1 MKQQTYE
8 EVDIKKLKYCPWN
21 PRKISPAELDKLKN
35 SIREFGQVQTLVID
49 ENNIV
54 LGGNQR
60 LKALREMNYSGN
72 IKVIRLTGY
81 SDAEK
86 KAINL
91 ALNKISGD
99 WNNTLLTGLL
109 QDIKLSGMDL
119 ELSGFT
125 VPDLQELNITFEDL
139 DLKKLYTEANYDDL
153 IDGTQAR
160 KTQIE
165 SPADFCTCSA
175 CGHKHRRKE

>member
-8 EVDIKKLKYCPWN
+8 EIDIKKLKYCTWN
-21 PRKISPAELDKLKN
+21 PRKIATEDLDRLKN

-60 LKALREMNYSGN
+60 LKALRELTYTGN

-81 SDAEK
+81 SEAEK

-91 ALNKISGD
+91 ALNKISGE
-99 WNNTLLTGLL
+99 WNNNLLAGLL
-109 QDIKLSGMDL
+109 QEIKLEGMDWT
-119 ELSGFT
+119 LSGFSMT
-125 VPDLQELNITFEDL
+125 DLQELNITFEDL
-139 DLKKLYTEANYDDL
+139 DLKKLFSESDYDDL
-153 IDGTQAR
+153 IDGTQGR
-160 KTQIE
+160 KSQIE
-165 SPADFCTCSA
+165 GAGDFCTCPT
-175 CGHKHRRKE
+175 CGHRHKKE